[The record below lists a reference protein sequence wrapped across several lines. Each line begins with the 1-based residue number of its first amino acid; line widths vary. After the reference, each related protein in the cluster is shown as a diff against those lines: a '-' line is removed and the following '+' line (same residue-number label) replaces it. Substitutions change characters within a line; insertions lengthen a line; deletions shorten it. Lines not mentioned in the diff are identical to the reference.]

1 MRATTVVS
9 AGELDGETSL
19 EVPRWPS
26 LQDVKFDPGSR
37 IVPRADA
44 RTSLMRGN
52 RLLKFLHVLN
62 IMRTQLLRE
71 TLVTNGGLYYLL
83 EEEMRDPE
91 EVNTLVLTAIAYL
104 KVTV

>member
-26 LQDVKFDPGSR
+26 LQDVKFDPGSG

-71 TLVTNGGLYYLL
+71 TLVTNRGLYYLL
-83 EEEMRDPE
+83 EEEMRDME
-91 EVNTLVLTAIAYL
+91 EVNTLVLTAVAYL